1 MSAAVRSVLSGSVG
15 LSSSYISPENCTSTP
30 TLAFS
35 GAFVY
40 VVQYASLRVSVA
52 SDQNGTLVI
61 EFSYDGVNVHETL
74 SDTVTA
80 GVAYFKSFP
89 LENAYARVTF
99 TPVALPTSL
108 VIYSVFSK
116 LSPDYVAPPV
126 TSITASN
133 LGVSVGGVAP
143 NFTIG
148 NAQTVTSSGGTLTV
162 GGVYPNYDVALPSTA
177 VTPGTYKYANV
188 TVDQQGRLTA
198 ASTIAP
204 YSIMGITRAV
214 QLPPTTTKTYI
225 SFFTGATST
234 VYPHVV
240 MATPTD
246 IKFRNMRVSIAS
258 PATSTV
264 NRVFGIFGTNGDS
277 GITCTVLAGTTGAVD
292 AVNTKQ
298 YSSAAVFCFFY
309 YDDAPGGST
318 DYTSI
323 TVVAECV

>member
-15 LSSSYISPENCTSTP
+15 LSSSYISLENCTSTP
-30 TLAFS
+30 TLAFT

-61 EFSYDGVNVHETL
+61 EYSYDGVNIHETL

-89 LENAYARVTF
+89 LQNAYARVTF

-116 LSPDYVAPPV
+116 LSPEGGVAPPI
-126 TSITASN
+126 TSIIASN

-148 NAQTVTSSGGTLTV
+148 NAQTVTSSGGTLSV
-162 GGVYPNYDVALPSTA
+162 GGIYPNYDVALPNTA
-177 VTPGTYKYANV
+177 VVPGTYKYANV

-198 ASTIAP
+198 ASTMTP
-204 YSIMGITRAV
+204 YTIMGCPRVSIQNRTD
-214 QLPPTTTKTYI
+214 KNYI
-225 SFFTGATST
+225 SFTGNTGS
-234 VYPHVV
+234 VLSRYV
-240 MATPTD
+240 MTTPTA
-246 IKFRNMRVSIAS
+246 IKFRNMRVSVDD
-258 PATSTV
+258 PV
-264 NRVFGIFGTNGDS
+264 VVDRVFGICDANNIDS
-277 GITCTVLAGTTGAVD
+277 GITCTVLAGTTTATDDVH
-292 AVNTKQ
+292 TKQ
-298 YSSAAVFCFFY
+298 YSSGDAFCFFY
-309 YDDAPGGST
+309 YDVASGGNIDFCSV
-318 DYTSI
+318 